1 MSAGAQPDPA
11 SVPGQNLDRNAARQ
25 WLKLQIDKE
34 PPILKQVAAL
44 HNDAQLNAFKARD
57 AKKKRSAQDRLSNTP
72 VTALLRKRAD
82 VNPMVLLAA
91 GVATA
96 DHILELGASG
106 LRARADID
114 ANAAAN
120 WVNAARDV
128 KRAQPGDDAPAPSP
142 SDWCEEDV
150 TLVRSLLILES
161 AGILRYAPHTQGLS
175 YASDR
180 ARAVLKGT
188 NWLRWKFKA
197 SASDDLAANVAEL
210 SEWISSGNG
219 EANREQV
226 ESHLTRHM
234 ALVDDLRD
242 PNEVAR
248 LWGYKYKELLTLL
261 REEVP

>member
-1 MSAGAQPDPA
+1 
-11 SVPGQNLDRNAARQ
+11 
-25 WLKLQIDKE
+25 
-34 PPILKQVAAL
+34 
-44 HNDAQLNAFKARD
+44 
-57 AKKKRSAQDRLSNTP
+57 
-72 VTALLRKRAD
+72 
-82 VNPMVLLAA
+82 MVLLAA
-91 GVATA
+91 GIATA

-106 LRARADID
+106 LRARATID

-128 KRAQPGDDAPAPSP
+128 KRTRPGDDLPAPSP

-150 TLVRSLLILES
+150 GLVRSLLILES
-161 AGILRYAPHTQGLS
+161 AGLLRHAPHTQGLS

-188 NWLRWKFKA
+188 SWLRWTFKA

-219 EANREQV
+219 EANLEQV
-226 ESHLTRHM
+226 ESHLARHL
-234 ALVDDLRD
+234 ALVDGLRD
-242 PNEVAR
+242 PHEVAR
-248 LWGYKYKELLTLL
+248 LWGYKHEELVTLL